1 MAVENLTTRERV
13 QKRLAALKNE
23 RSSWMQ
29 HWREIQEVLLPR
41 AGRFFATEENKGER
55 RNDILDDTATGAL
68 TILGAGMQYGQTSP
82 SRPWVRIETADPDL
96 MESASVSLWCDK
108 VTQLILRVFAQSN
121 TYRSLHSMYE
131 EQGGFGVAA
140 SIVLPDYRS
149 IIHHTTLTIG
159 EYVLGTNS
167 KNEVDTLGREL
178 QMTVGQIIE
187 GYIANGPPLKEKSG
201 SWDWGRVSSGVK
213 NAWDR
218 NDVDAWVR
226 VQQLIEPRRHRDPSK
241 LDKVNMAWRNAIIE
255 EGANQNTVLHEGGFK
270 RFPVVAPRWS
280 VTGNDVYGTTCPG
293 MRALGGIKQLQHQQM
308 RKLQGIDFMTNPPL
322 LLPSSMKNKE
332 ADFLPGG
339 LTYFDP
345 QGVAGAKVETA
356 FNVNLRLDHL
366 LLDIKDVRELINSA
380 FYADVFLMMDRMPG
394 IQPRNDREVQERHEE
409 KMLMLGPV
417 VERQQ
422 NELLSPLIDITYDAL
437 DEFGLLPPIPE
448 QLQDRPLEFR
458 YTSVLAQAQRRAA
471 MAGVDRLI
479 GATASIA
486 AAKQDPSVWDNLDT
500 DKAIQKAGD
509 YEGVDAEILRDKD
522 AIQAIR
528 EARQQAMQQQAAA
541 AQAKETAE
549 TVKTLADAPITTDN
563 ALGQV
568 VRGFA
573 TQ

>member
-1 MAVENLTTRERV
+1 MVENLTTRERV

-23 RSSWMQ
+23 RSSLMD
-29 HWREIQEVLLPR
+29 HWREIQQVLLPR

-82 SRPWVRIETADPDL
+82 SRPWVRIETADPEL
-96 MESASVSLWCDK
+96 MESAAVSLWCDQ

-131 EQGGFGVAA
+131 EEGGFGVAA
-140 SIVLPDYRS
+140 SIVLPDYKS

-159 EYVLGTNS
+159 EYVLGTND

-187 GYIANGPPLKEKSG
+187 AYVAKGRPRSDKSG
-201 SWDWGRVSSGVK
+201 SWDWSRVSTGVK

-241 LDKVNMAWRNAIIE
+241 LDKANMAWRNAIIE

-270 RFPVVAPRWS
+270 RFPVIAPRWS

-293 MRALGGIKQLQHQQM
+293 MRALGGIKQLQHQHM

-322 LLPSSMKNKE
+322 LLPSSLKNKE

-339 LTYFDP
+339 LTYYDP
-345 QGVAGAKVETA
+345 QGVAGAKVENA
-356 FNVNLRLDHL
+356 FNVNLNLQHL
-366 LLDIKDVRELINSA
+366 LGDIQDVRELINSA

-409 KMLMLGPV
+409 KLLMLGPV

-448 QLQDRPLEFR
+448 ELQDRPLEFR

-486 AAKQDPSVWDNLDT
+486 AAKQDPSVWDNIDT

-522 AIQAIR
+522 AIQTIR
-528 EARQQAMQQQAAA
+528 DARNKAAQAAAEA

-549 TVKTLADAPITTDN
+549 TAKTLAQAPVTPDN